1 MWGEKKTKIVA
12 TLSDFRANEEFVR
25 GLFEAGMDVVRI
37 NSAHVTEEGAAKIVE
52 AVRRVNPAIPVI
64 LDTKGPEIRVT
75 AVADEYGGAIG
86 FQTGERVKVRGTA
99 DGEPSTRDTIYFN
112 VATVVR
118 DIAVGARLLIA
129 DGELELRV
137 TDKTDEELM
146 CEFVRGGTL
155 RSRKSVNVP
164 GMKIDLPS
172 VTEKDRRFIEWAVK
186 NDVDFIA
193 HSFVRSAGDV
203 HAVQEILDRYD
214 SPIKIISK
222 IENQQG
228 IDNLDEIVEA
238 SYGVM
243 VARGDLGVELPAEA
257 IPNAQRRIVERC
269 IAAKRPVIIATQML
283 YSMVRSPRP
292 TRAEVSDVASAIY
305 ERVDAVMLSDET
317 AMGDYPVEAVST
329 MSRVAREIEKD
340 ETHFTPMID
349 MNMVSV
355 NHEISSYRRFS
366 RSGPNPSTSM
376 QALACSCQAMVAAR
390 SPTIL
395 SCCSLRFRAAR
406 NAGTRNSR
414 GTLSGSASARIR
426 RAFSV
431 EGIPRSL
438 GCIITAMLCSAS
450 IRWRLFTRFSR
461 SRPMPNSSC
470 SAMVMH
476 HPVSSATLVRV
487 TSSSSSRLIFFF
499 ICFSLP
505 TVKCPA
511 QFFKLLQRHILVPA
525 RLYHQVMGRGL
536 QAVPGLFLLPVQ
548 LFDPPV
554 KLALVLF
561 KRHSGI
567 VPPLPPAPA
576 AAPGTGS
583 GGSTAG

>member
-193 HSFVRSAGDV
+193 HSFVRSARDIR
-203 HAVQEILDRYD
+203 AVQDILDAHG
-214 SPIKIISK
+214 SNIKIISK
-222 IENQQG
+222 IENQEG
-228 IDNLDEIVEA
+228 VDNIDEIIDA
-238 SYGVM
+238 SYGIM
-243 VARGDLGVELPAEA
+243 IARGDLGIEVPIEQ
-257 IPNAQRRIVERC
+257 IPGIQRRIIEKC
-269 IAAKRPVIIATQML
+269 IRKHKPVIVATQML
-283 YSMVRSPRP
+283 HTMINNPRP
-292 TRAEVSDVASAIY
+292 TRAEVTDIANAVFSHTDALMLSGETANGKYPLEAVQTMARVAEQAEQDAHREGYLKVPLADINQREFLSKSAIEATEY
-305 ERVDAVMLSDET
+305 LGVKGIITDSGTGET
-317 AMGDYPVEAVST
+317 ARTLASF
-329 MSRVAREIEKD
+329 R
-340 ETHFTPMID
+340 
-349 MNMVSV
+349 
-355 NHEISSYRRFS
+355 
-366 RSGPNPSTSM
+366 GPNPVLAICYKEKLQRWLNLSYGIIAIHQQQHVTAQYM
-376 QALACSCQAMVAAR
+376 FTAALRM
-390 SPTIL
+390 
-395 SCCSLRFRAAR
+395 LRQKGFIGEEDKIAY
-406 NAGTRNSR
+406 
-414 GTLSGSASARIR
+414 LSGSLGKGNGTTFLEINQVKEVFNKHYR
-426 RAFSV
+426 FHLPDT
-431 EGIPRSL
+431 GI
-438 GCIITAMLCSAS
+438 
-450 IRWRLFTRFSR
+450 
-461 SRPMPNSSC
+461 
-470 SAMVMH
+470 
-476 HPVSSATLVRV
+476 
-487 TSSSSSRLIFFF
+487 
-499 ICFSLP
+499 
-505 TVKCPA
+505 
-511 QFFKLLQRHILVPA
+511 
-525 RLYHQVMGRGL
+525 
-536 QAVPGLFLLPVQ
+536 
-548 LFDPPV
+548 
-554 KLALVLF
+554 
-561 KRHSGI
+561 
-567 VPPLPPAPA
+567 
-576 AAPGTGS
+576 
-583 GGSTAG
+583 